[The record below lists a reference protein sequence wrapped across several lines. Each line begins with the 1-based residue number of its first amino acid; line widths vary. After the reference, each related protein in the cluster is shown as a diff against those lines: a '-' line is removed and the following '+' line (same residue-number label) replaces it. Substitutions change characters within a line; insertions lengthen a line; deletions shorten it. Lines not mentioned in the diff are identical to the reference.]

1 MPPRGWIGPL
11 PPVDGVPVRR
21 PLAVLLLALTA
32 VAGTFTSATPVR
44 AAAALSPAKVVI
56 VVGATHGTTATY
68 RKYAEA
74 AYAEAIRHTSN
85 VVKVYSPAATWSK
98 VKSAAVGASVL
109 IYFGHGNGWP
119 SPYTYD
125 PNYTTKDGFG
135 LNYDSNGDGK
145 LSDYENR
152 YYGEPYVRTLD
163 LAPNA
168 IVLLHHLCY
177 ASGNSEPGHTQPTL
191 TVARQR
197 ISNYAAAFLQTRAQ
211 AVLADGHRGPVDY
224 LRALFTTD
232 QTIEAL
238 WRTAPSA
245 NGHVSAFTSTRT
257 SGVRALMDPEGSS
270 SGFYRSLVTD
280 PTLTTTMVTGVV
292 DTGRDP
298 TTFVVPGHAAVVIDG
313 ATLYADAAAAT
324 TGTLEGSA
332 TLPAGTRLRV
342 VARPSATAFDGSVI
356 YEVEGLDD
364 AGISGVMRAPDLAPR
379 DSASP
384 RVVAVDPASPLVS
397 PNDDGR
403 ADTVELAA
411 SLSESASWRV
421 RILDADGTPL
431 KEATGEGTHPSVTWD
446 GRTGAGA
453 AVPDGTYDYRIDA
466 TDAWTNTG
474 SKTGS
479 IRVDTAAPVL
489 EGVTPPEDGVT
500 WFSPNADGYRDT
512 AGLTASTSEGGSI
525 LVHVRDEGGT
535 VVRYFS
541 VAARAG
547 SVAVAW
553 DGKGNDGR
561 IVPDGRYDVR
571 LTPRDAAGN
580 TGVGVTRTFGVAAL
594 LGFVATSKRLFYPQ
608 DLDALSTG
616 TRLSFTLLRPATVTW
631 TIRDAAGSVVATLA
645 DGEAMIA
652 GAVGRSFYGRRPDR
666 SMLPTGRYTSHVS
679 ATDGAVTWNQ
689 AAAFEMSAFS
699 IRPSATSATR
709 GRRIT
714 VTAVSAETL
723 SSTPRL
729 YVTQPGKAVWSVP
742 MTKVS
747 GLTYRATVTMKTGG
761 AAGTVTFKVVA
772 YDSGRRAQR
781 SSVSIPLR

>member
-1 MPPRGWIGPL
+1 VHRT
-11 PPVDGVPVRR
+11 
-21 PLAVLLLALTA
+21 LAFILLALTA
-32 VAGTFTSATPVR
+32 VAGTLTSATPVR

-68 RKYAEA
+68 RKYADA
-74 AYAEAIRHTSN
+74 AYAEAIRHTPN
-85 VVKVYSPAATWSK
+85 VVKVYSPTATWSK

-119 SPYTYD
+119 SPYAYD

-163 LAPNA
+163 LATNA

-177 ASGNSEPGHTQPTL
+177 ASGNSEPGHAQPTL

-257 SGVRALMDPEGSS
+257 TGVRALMDPEGSS

-298 TTFVVPGHAAVVIDG
+298 ATFVVPGHAAVVTEG
-313 ATLYADAAAAT
+313 APLYADAATAGI
-324 TGTLEGSA
+324 GTVDPGS
-332 TLPAGTRLRV
+332 TLPAGTRLRL
-342 VARPSATAFDGSVI
+342 VARSSGTGIDGSI
-356 YEVEGLDD
+356 LFEVEGLDD
-364 AGISGVMRAPDLAPR
+364 PDISGVMRASDLAPR

-397 PNDDGR
+397 PNDDGL
-403 ADTVELAA
+403 ADTVELTA
-411 SLSESASWRV
+411 SMSESASWRV
-421 RILDADGTPL
+421 RVLDSDGTTVH
-431 KEATGEGTHPSVTWD
+431 ETTGDGAHLSATWD
-446 GRTGAGA
+446 GRTATGA

-466 TDAWTNTG
+466 TDAWTNAG
-474 SKTGS
+474 SRTGS
-479 IRVDTAAPVL
+479 IRVDTTGPVL
-489 EGVTPPEDGVT
+489 GSVTPAEDGVT
-500 WFSPNADGYRDT
+500 WFSPNGDRYRD
-512 AGLTASTSEGGSI
+512 AASLTASTSEGGSI

-535 VVRYFS
+535 VVRYVS
-541 VAARAG
+541 VPAVAG
-547 SVAVAW
+547 SIAAVAW

-561 IVPDGRYDVR
+561 VVADGRYDVR

-580 TGVGVTRTFGVAAL
+580 RGVGVSRSFGVAAL
-594 LGFVATSKRLFYPQ
+594 LGFVATSKTVFYPQ
-608 DLDALSTG
+608 DLDGLATG

-631 TIRDAAGSVVATLA
+631 TIRDAAGTVVATIA
-645 DGEAMIA
+645 DSEAMAA
-652 GAVGRSFYGRRPDR
+652 GAVSRTFYGKRPDG
-666 SMLPTGRYTSHVS
+666 SMLPTGRYTSYVN
-679 ATDGAVTWNQ
+679 AADGTVMWSQ
-689 AAAFEMSAFS
+689 VVAFEMSAFS
-699 IRPSATSATR
+699 VRPSAASATR
-709 GRRIT
+709 GRSIT

-729 YVTQPGKAVWSVP
+729 YVTQPGKAMWSVP
-742 MTKVS
+742 MTRVT
-747 GLTYRATVTMKTGG
+747 GLTYRATVMMKTGG
-761 AAGTVTFKVVA
+761 AAGTVTFKVLA
-772 YDSGRRAQR
+772 YDSGGRAQR
-781 SSVSIPLR
+781 SSLSIPLR

>member
-1 MPPRGWIGPL
+1 MH
-11 PPVDGVPVRR
+11 R
-21 PLAVLLLALTA
+21 PLAVLLLAVTA
-32 VAGTFTSATPVR
+32 VAGTLASATPVR

-56 VVGATHGTTATY
+56 VVGATHGATASY
-68 RKYAEA
+68 RRSADA
-74 AYAEAIRHTSN
+74 AYAEAIRHTPN
-85 VVKVYSPAATWSK
+85 VVKVYSPNATWSR
-98 VKSAAVGASVL
+98 VKAAAVGASVL

-135 LNYDSNGDGK
+135 LNYDTNRNGK

-152 YYGEPYVRTLD
+152 YYGEPYVKTLD

-177 ASGNSEPGHTQPTL
+177 ASGNSEPGHANPTM

-197 ISNYAAAFLQTRAQ
+197 ISNYAAGFLQSRAQ

-257 SGVRALMDPEGSS
+257 SGVRALMDPEGTS

-292 DTGRDP
+292 DTGRHP
-298 TTFVVPGHAAVVIDG
+298 TSLLVPGHAAVVTEGAALYPDVTAASTGTPPG
-313 ATLYADAAAAT
+313 ATLP
-324 TGTLEGSA
+324 S
-332 TLPAGTRLRV
+332 GTRLRL
-342 VARPSATAFDGSVI
+342 VARPSATALDGAAL
-356 YEVEGLDD
+356 YEVVGLDD
-364 AGISGVMRAPDLAPR
+364 PEIHGVMRGPDLAPR

-397 PNDDGR
+397 PNDDGL
-403 ADTVELAA
+403 ADTVGVTA
-411 SLSESASWRV
+411 SLSESAAWQIRV
-421 RILDADGTPL
+421 LDGDGTTL
-431 KEATGEGTHPSVTWD
+431 HATTGDGAHLAATWD
-446 GRTGAGA
+446 GRTAGGAP
-453 AVPDGTYDYRIDA
+453 VPDGIYAYRIDA
-466 TDAWTNTG
+466 TDAWTNSG

-479 IRVDTAAPVL
+479 IRVDTTAPGL
-489 EGVTPPEDGVT
+489 ETTSPAEDSLT
-500 WFSPNADGYRDT
+500 WFSPNGDGYRDT
-512 AGLTASTSEGGSI
+512 AGLTASTTEGGAI
-525 LVHVRDEGGT
+525 LVHVRDEGGA

-541 VAARAG
+541 VPAGAA

-561 IVPDGRYDVR
+561 VVADGRYDVR

-580 TGVGVTRTFGVAAL
+580 TGVGVTRSFGVAAL
-594 LGFVATSKRLFYPQ
+594 LGFVATSKTLFYPQ
-608 DLDALSTG
+608 DLDNLATG
-616 TRLSFTLLRPATVTW
+616 TRLSFTLIRPANVTW
-631 TIRDAAGSVVATLA
+631 TIRDAAGAVVATLA
-645 DGEAMIA
+645 DGEAMAA
-652 GAVGRSFYGRRPDR
+652 GAVSRTFYGKRLDG
-666 SMLPTGRYTSHVS
+666 SMLPTGRYTSYVN
-679 ATDGAVTWNQ
+679 ATDGTISWSQVI
-689 AAAFEMSAFS
+689 AFEMSAFS

-709 GRRIT
+709 GRAVT

-729 YVTQPGKAVWSVP
+729 YVTQPGKPLWSVA

-761 AAGTVTFKVVA
+761 SAGTVTFKVVA
-772 YDSGRRAQR
+772 YDSGERAQR
-781 SSVSIPLR
+781 SSASIPLH

>member
-1 MPPRGWIGPL
+1 
-11 PPVDGVPVRR
+11 VHR
-21 PLAVLLLALTA
+21 PLAVLLLVLTA
-32 VAGTFTSATPVR
+32 VAGTLATATPVR
-44 AAAALSPAKVVI
+44 GAAALSPAKVVI
-56 VVGATHGTTATY
+56 VVGATHGATASY
-68 RKYAEA
+68 RKSADA

-85 VVKVYSPAATWSK
+85 VVKVYSPNATWSK

-135 LNYDSNGDGK
+135 LNYDSNGDGR

-152 YYGEPYVRTLD
+152 YYGEPYVKTLD

-177 ASGNSEPGHTQPTL
+177 ASGNSEPGHAQPTT

-197 ISNYAAAFLQTRAQ
+197 ISNYAAGFLQSRAQ

-257 SGVRALMDPEGSS
+257 SGVRALMDPEGTS

-298 TTFVVPGHAAVVIDG
+298 TVFVVPGNASVVTEGAALYPDVTAASSG
-313 ATLYADAAAAT
+313 AEPD
-324 TGTLEGSA
+324 S
-332 TLPAGTRLRV
+332 TLPAGARLRL
-342 VARPSATAFDGSVI
+342 VARPSATAFDGSAL
-356 YEVEGLDD
+356 YEVGGLDD
-364 AGISGVMRAPDLAPR
+364 PELHGVMRGPDLSPR

-384 RVVAVDPASPLVS
+384 RVVAVDPTSPLVS
-397 PNDDGR
+397 PNDDGV
-403 ADTVELAA
+403 ADTVELSA
-411 SLSESASWRV
+411 SLSESAAWRV
-421 RILDADGTPL
+421 RVLDGDGVTIH
-431 KEATGEGTHPSVTWD
+431 ETTGAGAHPSATWD
-446 GRTGAGA
+446 GRGPGGA
-453 AVPDGTYDYRIDA
+453 AVPDGAYAYRIDA
-466 TDAWTNTG
+466 TDAWTNSG

-479 IRVDTAAPVL
+479 IRVDTTAPEL
-489 EGVTPPEDGVT
+489 QTTAPAQDSLT
-500 WFSPNADGYRDT
+500 WFSPNGDRYRDV
-512 AGLTASTSEGGSI
+512 AALTASTSEGGSI

-541 VAARAG
+541 VPAGTG

-553 DGKGNDGR
+553 DGKGNYGR
-561 IVPDGRYDVR
+561 VVPDGRYDVR
-571 LTPRDAAGN
+571 LTPRDVAGN
-580 TGVGVTRTFGVAAL
+580 TGVGVTRSFGVAAL
-594 LGFVATSKRLFYPQ
+594 LGFVATSKTLFYPQ
-608 DLDALSTG
+608 DLDNLATG
-616 TRLSFTLLRPATVTW
+616 TRLSFTLIRPASVTW
-631 TIRDAAGSVVATLA
+631 TIRDAAGAVVVTLA
-645 DGEAMIA
+645 DGEAMAA
-652 GAVGRSFYGRRPDR
+652 GAVSRTFHGKRLDG
-666 SMLPTGRYTSHVS
+666 SMLPTGRYMSYVS
-679 ATDGAVTWNQ
+679 ATDGTVSWSQ
-689 AAAFEMSAFS
+689 VVAFEMSAFS

-709 GRRIT
+709 GRSIT
-714 VTAVSAETL
+714 ITAVSGETL

-729 YVTQPGKAVWSVP
+729 YVTQPGKPLWSVP

-747 GLTYRATVTMKTGG
+747 GLTYRATITMKTGG
-761 AAGTVTFKVVA
+761 AAGTATFKVVA
-772 YDSGRRAQR
+772 YDSGERAQR
-781 SSVSIPLR
+781 SSVSVPLH